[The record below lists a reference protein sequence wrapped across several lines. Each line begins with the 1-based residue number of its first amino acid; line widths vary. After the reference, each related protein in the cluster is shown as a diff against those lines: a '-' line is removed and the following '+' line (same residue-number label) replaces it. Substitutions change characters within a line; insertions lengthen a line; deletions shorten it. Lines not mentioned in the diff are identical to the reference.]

1 MENIIDIL
9 KNSPFSDL
17 ISKDPI
23 PEISFLI
30 GDWKALSGKSE
41 NKISSIN
48 NKIFYR
54 FKGPAAP
61 EIKQIINISQEGLL
75 ELSKI
80 SHYKRF
86 DILMKC
92 RKLIEE
98 NFDLLTNVIVM
109 DSSKPVRLARGEID
123 STIERLNFSSIDLM
137 ALKGEYIPSGIFDDL
152 KDRSVITLREP
163 YGISVLISP
172 FNFPFFL
179 HASKLASALIA
190 GNSTISIPSEH
201 TPLSVLLLIKIFE
214 MAGFPK
220 KALTTI
226 ATSETQIKEMIINNQ
241 KTDLVSL
248 TGSSKTGESVIRNA
262 GIKKL
267 HLELGGKAFGIVLK
281 DANPKEVTRCWL
293 NGALKNAGQ
302 RCDALNAI
310 LIPEEMEDVIAS
322 SILDKINNIKRVD
335 PFSEECNLGP
345 LISTSSANRLKKLI
359 KESID
364 SGSKM
369 VFSDNPSNAY
379 FPPQLIKVYNSEIK
393 LMKDE
398 IFGPIFIYYVYK
410 DINEAISII
419 NSCKYGLDLAIFGS
433 DINHMI
439 KLSRRLKAGQIHIN
453 DYPRHG
459 TGYYPVGGVKSSGT
473 GSKEG
478 IFYTVQEMSYTKA
491 VIIKN

>member
-9 KNSPFSDL
+9 KNSPFFEL
-17 ISKDPI
+17 ISEDPI
-23 PEISFLI
+23 PEINFLI
-30 GDWKALSGKSE
+30 GDWKALSGKLE

-48 NKIFYR
+48 NKIFYKFR
-54 FKGPAAP
+54 GPGLS
-61 EIKQIINISQEGLL
+61 EIKQIINISQEGFV

-98 NFDLLTNVIVM
+98 NFDLLANVIVM
-109 DSSKPVRLARGEID
+109 DSSKPIKLARGEVE

-137 ALKGEYIPSGIFDDL
+137 ALKGEYIPSGVFDDL

-201 TPLSVLLLIKIFE
+201 TPLSILLLIKIFE

-220 KALTTI
+220 KALTTV
-226 ATSETQIKEMIINNQ
+226 ATSEVQTKEVIVNNQ
-241 KTDLVSL
+241 KIDLVSL

-293 NGALKNAGQ
+293 SGALKNAGQ
-302 RCDALNAI
+302 RCDALNVI
-310 LIPEEMEDVIAS
+310 LIPEEVEEIIVS
-322 SILDKINNIKRVD
+322 STLDKIQNIKRVN
-335 PFSEECNLGP
+335 PFREECNLGP
-345 LISTSSANRLKKLI
+345 LISISSANRLKKLI
-359 KESID
+359 KEAID
-364 SGSKM
+364 FGSKI
-369 VFSDNPSNAY
+369 VFSENSSNAY
-379 FPPQLIKVYNSEIK
+379 FPPQLIRIYNPEVR
-393 LMKDE
+393 LMKEE
-398 IFGPIFIYYVYK
+398 IFGPIFVYYVYK
-410 DINEAISII
+410 DINEAINIV

-433 DINHMI
+433 DVNYMI
-439 KLSRRLKAGQIHIN
+439 KLSRRLRAGQIHIN

-459 TGYYPVGGVKSSGT
+459 TGYYPVGGIKSSGT

-491 VIIKN
+491 ITIKN